1 MVNYALPKAQVDFG
15 LESLVEKRK
24 EPVFAAIKDIH
35 ESLLKQDKDLS
46 KKYEVCLAEYSCSRI
61 LYSIYVQKGLLIKDM
76 EYADELLLTNDQ
88 YFALKQFYY
97 DCHATY
103 PVGCFNILKLTV
115 EWKDGKFDVTTG
127 FYYLKSIDAEAN
139 SSVGLTPDPKKLHDT
154 GLNPKASD
162 FKQVKL
168 A

>member
-1 MVNYALPKAQVDFG
+1 MVNYALPKARADFG

-46 KKYEVCLAEYSCSRI
+46 KKYEVFLAEYSCSKI
-61 LYSIYVQKGLLIKDM
+61 LYAIYVQKGLLIKDM
-76 EYADELLLTNDQ
+76 EFSEDLALTNEQ

-103 PVGCFNILKLTV
+103 PMGVFNVLCVTV
-115 EWKDGKFDVTTG
+115 EWKDNKFDVDYKF
-127 FYYLKSIDAEAN
+127 FYDKGIDGEAN
-139 SSVGLTPDPKKLHDT
+139 SSVGLTPDPKKLRDH
-154 GLNPKASD
+154 GLNPKSSE
-162 FKQVKL
+162 FKQAKL